1 MLTPILIIRNSS
13 LLSLNHFKHYLG
25 LLIAIVFMVFP
36 STLQAQELPVSDS
49 SLLNTLDHEFIDIPN
64 VFVHVSLIHA
74 ELELLRF
81 EMGKPK
87 FKQTELVVKD
97 ASSREIFFQALTLF
111 RKANRLSFEHTRLRV
126 AEPDIPKNRIK
137 PSQVYAIVDTALK
150 RIHLVKKKL
159 GIIEHVKVMSVDKT
173 KIPSD
178 VFTTIVQANS
188 RLNLLLDQQFSP
200 SDVFQQVTLAV
211 SITSRLLVQFPDA
224 ARTPPQAP
232 QFERGKR
239 PVDVYRRLMVCY
251 KLIRQIAM
259 HSGLKMLI
267 LEAGESQFE
276 TVTPSD
282 VYDIASLIVSELA
295 YLNEQLKEVQSPRK
309 IYNPG
314 RKLLSHVYQRAGI
327 LEKQLIDL
335 LKWVEEKPDWL
346 RK

>member
-1 MLTPILIIRNSS
+1 MLTPIQTIRNST
-13 LLSLNHFKHYLG
+13 LLVLNHCQHYLG
-25 LLIAIVFMVFP
+25 VLIAIFFMISP
-36 STLQAQELPVSDS
+36 STLHAQELPVSDS
-49 SLLNTLDHEFIDIPN
+49 SLLNTLDHEFIDIPE
-64 VFVHVSLIHA
+64 VFVHLSLLHA

-81 EMGKPK
+81 EMGKPE

-111 RKANRLSFEHTRLRV
+111 RKANRLSFEYTRLRV
-126 AEPDIPKNRIK
+126 AEPDIPKNMIK
-137 PSQVYAIVDTALK
+137 PSQVYAVVGTALE
-150 RIHLVKKKL
+150 RIYLVKKKL
-159 GIIEHVKVMSVDKT
+159 GIIEQAKVMSVDKT

-178 VFTTIVQANS
+178 VFTTIIQANS

-200 SDVFQQVTLAV
+200 GDVFQQVTLAV
-211 SITSRLLVQFPDA
+211 SITSRLLAQFPDA
-224 ARTPPQAP
+224 TRTPPQAP
-232 QFERGKR
+232 RFERGKR
-239 PVDVYRRLMVCY
+239 PVDVYRRLIVCY

-267 LEAGESQFE
+267 LEAGESQFA

-295 YLNEQLKEVQSPRK
+295 YLNEQIKEVQSPRK

-314 RKLLSHVYQRAGI
+314 RKLPSHVYQRAGI

-335 LKWVEEKPDWL
+335 LKRVEKKPGWL
-346 RK
+346 QK